1 MGPSK
6 GGTPIQY
13 SRFDALAGYPIMLSV
28 QDVAEILNVSRHSA
42 QRYMEKEL
50 RDVLVFVSK
59 TTKYRVLRVPR
70 EVLRQKL
77 GIPEARLVR
86 FDK

>member
-1 MGPSK
+1 M
-6 GGTPIQY
+6 QY

-28 QDVAEILNVSRHSA
+28 KDVSEILDVSYTTAQAFMEREMADMLVVVSRGA
-42 QRYMEKEL
+42 KR
-50 RDVLVFVSK
+50 
-59 TTKYRVLRVPR
+59 RVIKVPR
-70 EVLRQKL
+70 EALRQKL